1 MSHPARDLPVT
12 PEFIAMQA
20 SLKFLAVT
28 TLSALAGLASV
39 AAQAESYDGV
49 LTHASA
55 LSRADVDAE
64 AVRTASAPN
73 QNVVRG
79 SRGAEPF
86 KSVADSKAVSQE
98 AMRAAAAPDQNV
110 SSGSRVNSKVISTMP
125 HPMDVRTSNA
135 NGGNRL

>member
-1 MSHPARDLPVT
+1 
-12 PEFIAMQA
+12 MQAA

-28 TLSALAGLASV
+28 AFSVLAALGTV

-49 LTHASA
+49 HSHVSS

-64 AVRTASAPN
+64 AVRTATAPN

-86 KSVADSKAVSQE
+86 KPAADRAAVAQE
-98 AMRAAAAPDQNV
+98 AMRAAYAPDQNV
-110 SSGSRVNSKVISTMP
+110 SSGSRVNSKVISTMRN
-125 HPMDVRTSNA
+125 PMDQQRTAAGAS
-135 NGGNRL
+135 RL

>member
-1 MSHPARDLPVT
+1 MH
-12 PEFIAMQA
+12 A

-28 TLSALAGLASV
+28 TFSALSALASV
-39 AAQAESYDGV
+39 AAQAENYDGV
-49 LTHASA
+49 HASASA

-86 KSVADSKAVSQE
+86 KAVADRDAVAQE
-98 AMRAAAAPDQNV
+98 AMRAAYAPDQNV
-110 SSGSRVNSKVISTMP
+110 SSGSRVNSKVISTLRN
-125 HPMDVRTSNA
+125 PMDLRTSTA
-135 NGGNRL
+135 AGASKL

>member
-1 MSHPARDLPVT
+1 
-12 PEFIAMQA
+12 MQAA

-28 TLSALAGLASV
+28 AFSALAALGSV

-49 LTHASA
+49 HTHVSA

-64 AVRTASAPN
+64 AVRTAAAPN

-86 KSVADSKAVSQE
+86 KAAADRGAVAQE
-98 AMRAAAAPDQNV
+98 AMRAAYAPDQNV
-110 SSGSRVNSKVISTMP
+110 SSGSRVNSKVISTMRN
-125 HPMDVRTSNA
+125 PMDQRTAAGSS
-135 NGGNRL
+135 RL

>member
-1 MSHPARDLPVT
+1 
-12 PEFIAMQA
+12 MQAA

-28 TLSALAGLASV
+28 AVSALAALGPI

-49 LTHASA
+49 HTHVSA

-64 AVRTASAPN
+64 AMRTAAAPD

-86 KSVADSKAVSQE
+86 KAVADRAAVAQE
-98 AMRAAAAPDQNV
+98 AMRAAYAPDQNV
-110 SSGSRVNSKVISTMP
+110 SSGSRVNSKVISTMRN
-125 HPMDVRTSNA
+125 PMEQRAAAGAS
-135 NGGNRL
+135 RL